1 MNKHIAEK
9 QLVKIATIGS
19 VDDGKST
26 LLGRIL
32 MDTDSLKEDV
42 IDEMKEK
49 SDGQS
54 EAIINLAHAV
64 DGLKEEREQGITID
78 VAYRYFQTPNNR
90 FIIADCPGHIQ
101 YTRNQVTGVSG
112 KSAVMILID
121 ARHGIKE
128 QTRRHTCISAIM
140 GVETMIIC
148 INKMDLVHYSEEI
161 FNNIVNSFKAFITE
175 FQIKTIFFVPISALN
190 GDNVSFKSDAM
201 SWYKGPDLL
210 TLLDQ
215 IKPIDR
221 THLPTRFT
229 VQTILRQD
237 NSKLK
242 DYRGIAGY
250 LASGKLKKGDTVTVS
265 SLGQKTT
272 IQRIHLGE
280 KDYDE
285 VQAPFSCTLILED
298 ALDCGIGTQLSS
310 PQFYLSGTQIPQIT
324 LCWLS
329 QSPLLE
335 NQRLILKHGSQE
347 VKASVLNIEEV
358 FDLEKA
364 QFNKAGKTIQQNSIA
379 TISLKLS
386 QPIFAD
392 EFSKNPFNGA
402 VILIDPN
409 DYKTVA
415 AGVIA

>member
-1 MNKHIAEK
+1 MNK

-32 MDTDSLKEDV
+32 LDTGSLKQDV
-42 IDEMKEK
+42 IDEMKEH
-49 SDGQS
+49 SDNQS
-54 EAIINLAHAV
+54 ENKINLAYAA
-64 DGLKEEREQGITID
+64 DGLKAEREQGITID
-78 VAYRYFQTPNNR
+78 VAYRYFQTPNR
-90 FIIADCPGHIQ
+90 MFIIADCPGHVE

-148 INKMDLVHYSEEI
+148 INKMDLVEYSQDR
-161 FNNIVNSFKAFITE
+161 FNEIVNSFQKFMTQFHIPNVHFI
-175 FQIKTIFFVPISALN
+175 PISALN
-190 GDNVSFKSDAM
+190 GDNVSFKSEKM
-201 SWYKGPDLL
+201 NWYSGPSLFMV
-210 TLLDQ
+210 LDQ
-215 IKPIDR
+215 LTPSDR
-221 THLPTRFT
+221 SQLPTRFITQT
-229 VQTILRQD
+229 VLRQD
-237 NSKLK
+237 NTNRQ

-250 LASGKLKKGDTVTVS
+250 LTSGKFKKGDAIKVS
-265 SLGQKTT
+265 TLGQKTT
-272 IQRIHLGE
+272 LKGIHLGE
-280 KDYDE
+280 KEYE
-285 VQAPFSCTLILED
+285 EIEAPFSCTLLLED
-298 ALDCGIGTQLSS
+298 DVDCGKGTILSNAET
-310 PQFYLSGTQIPQIT
+310 YLASISMPHLT

-329 QSPLLE
+329 STPLSE

-347 VKASVLNIEEV
+347 VKASVLAIEET

-364 QFNKAGKTIQQNSIA
+364 CFYKAGTTVKQNDIA

-386 QPIFAD
+386 QPIYAD
-392 EFSKNPFNGA
+392 EFSKNPYNGA

-409 DYKTVA
+409 GYQTVA